1 MTNIY
6 HIYYTPESKEVS
18 LMFWGCNIRCRGCY
32 CKRRIYSPM
41 LKDFV
46 GQHVNDDPGLAAPP
60 ERFLSLHEVM
70 QELDKLDFER
80 VLLEGQEASLDPEY
94 AAITEMLHKRY
105 GTYNVLLTN
114 CYELPDL
121 KDTDKVA
128 FGIKAVSPELHL
140 DYTDVPNQQIL
151 QNFYDVYKSGIDL
164 VVESIYIPGYIDYH
178 ETENM
183 AKFLS
188 SINKDIPYVLL
199 PYFKAG
205 NNVWRRPTPMEM
217 ENAAEVAKKYMSNVY
232 HFRGDEEIKQ
242 EVLSVFPEEG
252 SLTFGKPTPLVGS
265 LGYKHGWRPDLQEKV
280 LIQGAV

>member
-1 MTNIY
+1 
-6 HIYYTPESKEVS
+6 
-18 LMFWGCNIRCRGCY
+18 
-32 CKRRIYSPM
+32 M

-60 ERFLSLHEVM
+60 EKFLSLHEVT
-70 QELDKLDFER
+70 QELDKLDFDR
-80 VLLEGQEASLDPEY
+80 VLLEGQEASMDPEY
-94 AAITEMLHKRY
+94 ADITEMLHKRY

-128 FGIKAVSPELHL
+128 FGIKAVSPDLHL
-140 DYTDVPNQQIL
+140 DYTAVPNRNIL

-164 VVESIYIPGYIDYH
+164 VVESIYIPGYIDCR
-178 ETENM
+178 ETENI
-183 AKFLS
+183 ARFLG

-205 NNVWRRPTPMEM
+205 NNVWRRPTPVEM
-217 ENAAEVAKKYMSNVY
+217 ETAAETAKKYMHNVY

-242 EVLSVFPEEG
+242 EVLSVFPEIDA
-252 SLTFGKPTPLVGS
+252 LTFSKPTPLVGA
-265 LGYKHGWRPDLQEKV
+265 LGYKHELQTDLQNQL
-280 LIQGAV
+280 LIPGMA